1 MNDDERVM
9 YNLLDKFFQGEDHFQ
24 TDAERKLG
32 FIWVA
37 KHSGYDTLTFEP
49 VKGGQY
55 EIAVR
60 IKVDNPSESDGDDI
74 WQGYKVADPF
84 KDFMYGVNTGGH

>member
-1 MNDDERVM
+1 M
-9 YNLLDKFFQGEDHFQ
+9 DKFFSGDDFFHS
-24 TDAERKLG
+24 DAERKLG

-49 VKGGQY
+49 TKRGGQY

-60 IKVDNPSESDGDDI
+60 IKVLNPSESDGDGI
-74 WQGYKVADPF
+74 WQGYKVCNPF
-84 KDFMYGVNTGGH
+84 KDFICGVNTGGH